1 MLPGVYPAQKKNGDV
16 YYRSNITY
24 QKKHISL
31 GSYSTE
37 KAAHQA
43 YVDATEILQGSDPF
57 EPAVFSRYSS
67 LSCDKLVSLYN
78 FRDNRIYI
86 KTPIYLHAS
95 YFSYYLTPTEE
106 LKFDIDDLFFYSSH
120 RILRRQGHLYFND
133 YGMQVSLLSR
143 YGIKGYGVAGRD
155 YRFANGDSTDL
166 RYSNIEII
174 TRYTGVTAVP
184 TGTAMKYRAFIHIN
198 GNYKIGTYKT
208 EAYAAVAYNKAVDLA
223 LAHGIKKNFS
233 QNYVT
238 EYTAK
243 EYADLYVKI
252 KISSK
257 YLEYLD
263 NLENHS

>member
-1 MLPGVYPAQKKNGDV
+1 MLPGVYLAKKKNGEI

-24 QKKHISL
+24 QNKHISL
-31 GSYSTE
+31 GSYSNE
-37 KAAHQA
+37 QDAHRAYLAAN
-43 YVDATEILQGSDPF
+43 EILQGSDSF
-57 EPAVFSRYSS
+57 DSKAFSQYQP
-67 LSCDKLVSLYN
+67 LSYDKIVSLYN

-95 YFSYYLTPTEE
+95 YFSYYLSPGEE

-120 RILRRQGHLYFND
+120 RILRRQGHLYIND

-143 YGIKGYGVAGRD
+143 YGIKNYGVAGRD
-155 YRFANGDSTDL
+155 YRFVNGDATDL

-174 TRYTGVTAVP
+174 SKYNGVTAIP
-184 TGTAMKYRAFIHIN
+184 ASTGTRYRAIIHIN

-208 EAYAAVAYNKAVDLA
+208 EAKAAIAYNKAVDLA
-223 LAHGIKKNFS
+223 LTSGLKKNFA

-252 KISSK
+252 KISPK
-257 YLEYLD
+257 YLAYL
-263 NLENHS
+263 EAIQQP